1 MLFLRFVRD
10 KQDGLHITAG
20 QELTH
25 FKLLPGE
32 EVRSPLMALPFWR
45 GGDWIRAQNIWRRW
59 MVAHNLPRPGGE
71 LPPPLLAAG
80 SSGQFNEMT
89 DANEDNQKSFIDRYL
104 EHGVKIDFWWM
115 DAGWYENKTGWPN
128 VGTWE
133 VDRQRFPH
141 GLRAITDHA
150 HTRGV
155 KALLWFEPER
165 VTPGTWLY
173 ENKKQWLLG

>member
-1 MLFLRFVRD
+1 
-10 KQDGLHITAG
+10 
-20 QELTH
+20 
-25 FKLLPGE
+25 
-32 EVRSPLMALPFWR
+32 MALQFWQ

-80 SSGQFNEMT
+80 SSGQFHEMT

-133 VDRQRFPH
+133 VDRKRFPH
-141 GLRAITDHA
+141 GLRAIADHA

-173 ENKKQWLLG
+173 ENKKQWLLGLLCHGHRSHRFL